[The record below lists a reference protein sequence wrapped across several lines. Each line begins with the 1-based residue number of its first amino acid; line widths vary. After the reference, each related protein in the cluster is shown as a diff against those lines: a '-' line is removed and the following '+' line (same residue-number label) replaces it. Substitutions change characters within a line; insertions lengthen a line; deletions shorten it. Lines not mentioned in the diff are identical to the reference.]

1 MGTKMATGGGGLLV
15 ASGRD
20 AACFALRAAV
30 RRLDR
35 VVFPVMGQ
43 RITNIRKETGGD
55 IPEPGMPEM
64 PITLCIV
71 SKAAI

>member
-1 MGTKMATGGGGLLV
+1 MATGCEGLAA

-20 AACFALRAAV
+20 AACRALRAAV
-30 RRLDR
+30 RRLER
-35 VVFPVMGQ
+35 VVLPVMGQ
-43 RITNIRKETGGD
+43 RISNIRKETGGD

-71 SKAAI
+71 NKGAL